1 MSEKKTFDVHVE
13 QGMKA
18 GSKIT
23 LRGEAGCSEPGLAPG
38 DVVLV
43 IAPKEHAT
51 FKRVNIDLVM
61 QVGGWG
67 KRDVWWLQITG
78 LRCGDTGRAGG
89 KAIK

>member
-18 GSKIT
+18 GSRIT

-38 DVVLV
+38 DVVLL
-43 IAPKEHAT
+43 INPKEHAT

-61 QVGGWG
+61 QVGGE
-67 KRDVWWLQITG
+67 
-78 LRCGDTGRAGG
+78 RAGYVELIRAFS
-89 KAIK
+89 KAR